1 MPSWSWS
8 LIISTEQ
15 SLSNKST
22 ASTKFPSTF
31 PATVTLAKPAPI
43 DLDKSSTEIGF
54 SKDFMELQEE

>member
-1 MPSWSWS
+1 MISMPSWSWS

-22 ASTKFPSTF
+22 ASTKFPLTL
-31 PATVTLAKPAPI
+31 PATVALAKPAPM

-54 SKDFMELQEE
+54 SKV